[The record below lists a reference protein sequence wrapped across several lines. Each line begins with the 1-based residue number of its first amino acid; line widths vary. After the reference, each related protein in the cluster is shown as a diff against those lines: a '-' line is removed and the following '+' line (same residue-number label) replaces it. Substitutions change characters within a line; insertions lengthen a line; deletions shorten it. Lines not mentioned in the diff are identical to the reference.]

1 MINKIIQLSLNNRW
15 IVLIAT
21 IVLVVAGLLEARK
34 LSIDAVPDITN
45 NQVQIITT
53 APSYAA
59 QDIERKVTFPIE
71 QACSNIAGIQEM
83 RSFSRFGLSLITIV
97 FDDDVD
103 IYWARQQVAERL
115 QKVQTD
121 IPAEIGKPEL
131 APVTTGLG
139 EIYQYILRPAKG
151 FEHRYSLMQLREI
164 QDWIVRRQ
172 LLGIQGVAEVSSFGG
187 LLKQYEICLNPHQL
201 SAYGLSIS
209 NVMEALEKNNQN
221 TGSAY
226 IEKHS
231 TAYFIRTE
239 GLITNIKDIEEIVVK
254 TNENGI
260 PVQIRD
266 IGKVCLSAAPR
277 YGSLLYTSQN
287 GDDQYE
293 VVGGIV
299 MMLKNENSN
308 KVVKRVKEKIKEIQK
323 TLPEGVIIDPFLDRT
338 KMVSS
343 TIRTAFKNLM
353 EGALIVIFVL
363 VMFLGN
369 IRYGLLVATI
379 IPLSMLFAVIMM
391 NVFNISGNLM
401 SLGAL
406 DFGLIVDGAVIIV
419 EAVLYQVSQLKNKN
433 KLKESDANE
442 LVYQTSSRMMNAAV
456 FGQIIIL
463 IVYLPVLYFKGIEGK
478 MFRPMAQVVMFALT
492 GAFILSVTYV
502 PVMCSWLVQSGNISH
517 FHWSDKMMLILE
529 KMYMKLFKRF
539 FRKSVVW
546 ITGMI
551 VLFGIS
557 ILVLI
562 RLGGEFMPVLEEGD
576 FAVETRLITGSGLQ
590 TTIEYCKKASY
601 VLAKEF
607 PDEVEKV
614 VSKIGSAEIPTDPM
628 PIENADIMV
637 ILRPVP
643 EWKKARTFDEL
654 AEKMQKKLSVIP
666 GLSTSFQYP
675 VQMRFNELIAGA
687 KQDVVCKIFG
697 ENIDTLASLAHNVS
711 AIVSKIDGVEGVYE
725 EPVYGQPQI
734 VIRFN
739 RDKLAQYNI
748 SVEEANRMVKAVVAG
763 NIVGQVYENERK
775 FDIVVR
781 LDSSY
786 QKIED
791 LQQLLIPNGNGQFVR
806 LQDIAEIKI
815 HTDVNQIQREK
826 ARRRII
832 VGFNVRGKDVESV
845 IKELNEKIRSVSF
858 PSGYFVEYGGSFEN
872 LKTAKERLMITVPI
886 ALGLIFIMLY
896 LSFSSI
902 PLALLIY
909 STIPMSAIGGIFFL
923 YMREMPFS
931 VSAGVGFIALF
942 GIAVLNGLVLIS
954 EFQQNRKSGLQGLKV
969 IISGIRNR
977 LRPVL
982 MTTTVASLGFLPMF
996 LNTDIGANVQKPLA
1010 TVVIGGLISSTIL
1023 TLFIVPVLYYRYI
1036 LRKKKFHKG
1045 IPMMVIFYLLQYP
1058 LYTDAQEGYVV
1069 NYQMCIDSALK
1080 KNATL
1085 QKQKIIADY
1094 QKELIKTGWNIGKT
1108 TLQLQYGQYNGI
1120 YNDNAFQIQQNFNFP
1135 SVYQQQKKILH
1146 TEWYIAELEAEL
1158 EKKNLQTTVGK
1169 LFYDIV
1175 VLNEKIRLLQSMDSI
1190 YQQNLRMLDI
1200 QFQKGNISSLE
1211 KNALGN
1217 VFMENQFALSEIIHQ
1232 KQRYLLLLQ
1241 ILTGIKPIKD
1251 IIYEKAL
1258 VNSETFTVQM
1268 YSFEDHPLLLIDKE
1282 KIHRQNHK
1290 VKLEKLKLL
1299 PEIFLGYTNQS
1310 LMGWGTDNVYYPISR
1325 RFQYFQVGIDVPLFF
1340 STYTRKINAEQK
1352 LIRYYDVQ
1360 YAFNKEVISS
1370 EYNKLY
1376 QQYQLYSNILK
1387 QYEST
1392 VLPNAKNIRITATFN
1407 YLKGNISYT
1416 EWANYITQSVKS
1428 ENDYLNYVQLFNH
1441 TIFDMYYYLQTNT
1454 KK

>member
-1 MINKIIQLSLNNRW
+1 MINKIIQLSLNNKW
-15 IVLIAT
+15 IVLVLTIA
-21 IVLVVAGLLEARK
+21 LVVVGIIEARK

-83 RSFSRFGLSLITIV
+83 RSFSRFGLSVITIV

-139 EIYQYILRPAKG
+139 EIYQYMLRPAKG

-164 QDWIVRRQ
+164 QDWMVRRQ
-172 LLGIQGVAEVSSFGG
+172 LLGTEGVAEVSSFGG

-201 SAYGLSIS
+201 SAYGVSIS
-209 NVMEALEKNNQN
+209 DVMVALEKNNQN

-226 IEKHS
+226 IEKNA

-239 GLITNIKDIEEIVVK
+239 GLITNIKDIEEITVK

-266 IGKVCLSAAPR
+266 IGKVRYSAAPR
-277 YGSLLYTSQN
+277 YGAMFYTSQN
-287 GDDQYE
+287 GEEQYE
-293 VVGGIV
+293 VAGGIV

-308 KVVKRVKEKIKEIQK
+308 KVVKRVKDKIKEIQK
-323 TLPEGVIIDPFLDRT
+323 TLPEGVIIEPFLDRT

-343 TIRTAFKNLM
+343 TIQTAFKNLI
-353 EGALIVIFVL
+353 EGAVIVILVL

-369 IRYGLLVATI
+369 IRYGLLVAMI

-433 KLKESDANE
+433 IMKENDANE

-463 IVYLPVLYFKGIEGK
+463 IVYLPILYFKGIEGK
-478 MFRPMAQVVMFALT
+478 MFRPMAQVVMLALA

-502 PVMCSWLVQSGNISH
+502 PVMCSWLVQFGKASH
-517 FHWSDKMMLILE
+517 FHWSDKMMMVIE
-529 KMYMKLFKRF
+529 KMYLKLFKRF
-539 FRKSVVW
+539 FRKSTVW
-546 ITGMI
+546 ITGM
-551 VLFGIS
+551 VLLLGIS
-557 ILVLI
+557 IMILI
-562 RLGGEFMPVLEEGD
+562 RLGGEFIPVLEEGD
-576 FAVETRLITGSGLQ
+576 FAVATRLMTGSGLQ
-590 TTIEYCKKASY
+590 TTIEYCKRASY
-601 VLAKEF
+601 VLAREF

-614 VSKIGSAEIPTDPM
+614 VSRIGSAEIPTDPM
-628 PIENADIMV
+628 PIENADMMV
-637 ILRPVP
+637 ILRPVK
-643 EWKKARTFDEL
+643 EWKKAKTFDEL
-654 AEKMQKKLSVIP
+654 AEKMQKKLSAIP

-687 KQDVVCKIFG
+687 KQDVACKIFG
-697 ENIDTLASLAHNVS
+697 ENVDTLATLAHRVS
-711 AIVSKIDGVEGVYE
+711 TIVSKIDGVEGVYE
-725 EPVYGQPQI
+725 EPIYGQPQ
-734 VIRFN
+734 VLIRFH
-739 RDKLAQYNI
+739 REKLAQYNI

-763 NIVGQVYENERK
+763 NIAGQVYENERK

-786 QKIED
+786 QKNAD
-791 LQQLLIPNGNGQFVR
+791 LQSLLIPNGNGQFIG
-806 LQDIAEIKI
+806 LNDIAEIKI
-815 HTDVNQIQREK
+815 QTDVNQIQREK
-826 ARRRII
+826 AKRRII
-832 VGFNVRGKDVESV
+832 VGFNVRGRDVESV
-845 IKELNEKIRSVSF
+845 IKELNEKIRSMSF
-858 PSGYFVEYGGSFEN
+858 PSGYFIEYGGSFEN
-872 LKTAKERLMITVPI
+872 LESAKERLMITVPV
-886 ALGLIFIMLY
+886 ALLLIFIMLY
-896 LSFSSI
+896 LSFSSV

-923 YMREMPFS
+923 YMRKMPFS

-954 EFQQNRKSGLQGLKV
+954 EFQQKRKSGLRGLK
-969 IISGIRNR
+969 IIFSGIQNR

-982 MTTTVASLGFLPMF
+982 MTATVASLGFLPMF
-996 LNTDIGANVQKPLA
+996 LNTDVGSNVQKPLA
-1010 TVVIGGLISSTIL
+1010 TVVIGGLMSSTIL
-1023 TLFIVPVLYYRYI
+1023 TLFVVPVLYYRYI
-1036 LRKKKFHKG
+1036 LKNKKPNTNK
-1045 IPMMVIFYLLQYP
+1045 MMMILLFMSVNP
-1058 LYTDAQEGYVV
+1058 LLIRAQDGYVV
-1069 NYQMCIDSALK
+1069 NYQMCLDSALK
-1080 KNATL
+1080 KNASL
-1085 QKQKIIADY
+1085 EMKKILSDY
-1094 QKELIKTGWNIGKT
+1094 QKELIQTGWNINKT
-1108 TLQLQYGQYNGI
+1108 NLQMQYGQYNSI
-1120 YNDNAFQIQQNFNFP
+1120 YNDNGFTIQQNLNFP
-1135 SVYQQQKKILH
+1135 GVYQQQKKILQKD
-1146 TEWYIAELEAEL
+1146 WQLAELETEL
-1158 EKKNLQTTVGK
+1158 EKKNIQTTVGK

-1175 VLNEKIRLLQSMDSI
+1175 VLNEKIHLLQTMDSV
-1190 YQQNLRMLDI
+1190 YEQNLKVLNI

-1211 KNALGN
+1211 KD
-1217 VFMENQFALSEIIHQ
+1217 ALSNILLENKFIYSESIFQ

-1251 IIYEKAL
+1251 VLYDKVITNADI
-1258 VNSETFTVQM
+1258 SSVQVS
-1268 YSFEDHPLLLIDKE
+1268 SFENHPILMIDKE
-1282 KIHRQNHK
+1282 KKNRQIHIL
-1290 VKLEKLKLL
+1290 KLEKSKLL
-1299 PEIFLGYTNQS
+1299 PDIYLGYTNLS
-1310 LMGWGTDNVYYPISR
+1310 LTGWGSDNLYYPVSK
-1325 RFQYFQVGIDVPLFF
+1325 RFQYLQAGIDVPLFF
-1340 STYTRKINAEQK
+1340 SSHVHKIKAEEK
-1352 LIRYYDVQ
+1352 LIRYYDIQ
-1360 YAFNKEVISS
+1360 YLFNKEMISS
-1370 EYNKLY
+1370 EFNKLFE
-1376 QQYQLYSNILK
+1376 QYQLYSNILK
-1387 QYEST
+1387 QYEAS
-1392 VLPNAKNIRITATFN
+1392 VLPNARNVRLTATLN
-1407 YLKGNISYT
+1407 YQKGNISFT
-1416 EWANYITQSVKS
+1416 EWTNYIAQTIKS
-1428 ENDYLNYVQLFNH
+1428 ESDYLNYVQLLNH
-1441 TIFDMYYYLQTNT
+1441 TIFEIQYYLQTNA